1 MPNREKTEYEKDLE
15 GQISD
20 LHEERRKEEKRRFD
34 ILEDQLQRCISVQS
48 EQHEVV
54 SAKLEN
60 IEDQLEEGKKVHDEI
75 LASQRETTVIL
86 RGPTKEPAKGMIQR
100 VYSLEKETKSLFKL
114 FFLLSVILTLFIVIG
129 TGLGD
134 SILSYFRGH

>member
-1 MPNREKTEYEKDLE
+1 MPNREKTEYEKELE
-15 GQISD
+15 EQITG
-20 LHEERRKEEKRRFD
+20 LLAERKQEEKRRFD

-48 EQHEVV
+48 GQHEVV
-54 SAKLEN
+54 STKLEN
-60 IEDQLEEGKKVHDEI
+60 IEDQLMIGKKVHDEI
-75 LASQRETTVIL
+75 LASQKETTVIL
-86 RGPTKEPAKGMIQR
+86 RGPTEEPAKGMIPR